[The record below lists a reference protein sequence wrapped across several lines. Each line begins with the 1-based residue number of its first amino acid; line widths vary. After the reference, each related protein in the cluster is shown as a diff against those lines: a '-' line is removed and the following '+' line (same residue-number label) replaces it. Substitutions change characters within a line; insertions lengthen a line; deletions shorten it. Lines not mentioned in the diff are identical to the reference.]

1 MMLRWRSTIVEISP
15 NSNLPMIRNM
25 RQTLTNHKDKFRCS
39 EQNITQNV
47 LVLPR
52 QVVDTRNETVLP
64 PLSPSPYQAV
74 PFLVPTTCKVPPPL
88 SRLWAIHHNRW
99 GNIKP
104 CCYVQVDASRTI
116 CSNSRDDEDH
126 PRSSKLIL
134 CSHNVCARIS
144 SE

>member
-74 PFLVPTTCKVPPPL
+74 PFLVPTTC
-88 SRLWAIHHNRW
+88 
-99 GNIKP
+99 
-104 CCYVQVDASRTI
+104 
-116 CSNSRDDEDH
+116 
-126 PRSSKLIL
+126 
-134 CSHNVCARIS
+134 
-144 SE
+144 